1 MAHELTF
8 LEHVIAG
15 GGAGIVEILIMYPTD
30 VLKTRFQLATGS
42 QRPNLVQT
50 VQTMMKADGAGI
62 FYRGILAPIFSE
74 APKRAVKFSTN
85 EYYKKVFATKEGK
98 LTFWR
103 YFAAGASAG
112 MTEAIVNCPFEVI
125 KVRMQ
130 APESK
135 TLYNNTF
142 DCARKI
148 VTQEGPLAVYK
159 GFEPQL
165 WRNAFWNGP
174 YFAIGPVLK
183 EKMGAKSKVST
194 AIAGMIAGAIATI
207 FNTPLDVVKS
217 RMQNQKLGQKKYNWA
232 FPSLLIVLKEE
243 GLTACYKGL
252 GMRLLRLGP
261 GGGIMLVTF
270 DYIGDLL
277 REMKHKRQADNKRKH
292 VNQP

>member
-1 MAHELTF
+1 MSHELSF

-15 GGAGIVEILIMYPTD
+15 GGAGIVEILVMYPTD
-30 VLKTRFQLATGS
+30 VLKTRFQLSTGKE
-42 QRPNLVQT
+42 RPNLAAT
-50 VQTMMKADGAGI
+50 VRGMLKSDGVSI
-62 FYRGILAPIFSE
+62 FYRGIVAPIFSE
-74 APKRAVKFSTN
+74 GPKRAVKFSTN
-85 EYYKKVFATKEGK
+85 EYYRKVFATKEGK

-112 MTEAIVNCPFEVI
+112 MTEAVVNCPFEVI

-130 APESK
+130 APGSK
-135 TLYNNTF
+135 ELYKNTM
-142 DCARKI
+142 DCAMKI

-194 AIAGMIAGAIATI
+194 AIAGMIAGAIATL

-217 RMQNQKLGQKKYNWA
+217 RMQNQKLGQNKYNWA
-232 FPSLLIVLKEE
+232 FPSLITLLREE

-270 DYIGDLL
+270 DWISDMI
-277 REMKHKRQADNKRKH
+277 REVKSKRKH
-292 VNQP
+292 INQP

>member
-1 MAHELTF
+1 MAHGTHELSF
-8 LEHVIAG
+8 LEHVVAG
-15 GGAGIVEILIMYPTD
+15 GGAGIVEILVMYPTD
-30 VLKTRFQLATGS
+30 VLKTRFQLATGGE
-42 QRPNLVQT
+42 RPNLVKT
-50 VQTMMKADGAGI
+50 VQAMMKADGAGI
-62 FYRGILAPIFSE
+62 FYRGIFAPILSE

-85 EYYKKVFATKEGK
+85 EYYRKVFADKQGK

-112 MTEAIVNCPFEVI
+112 MTEAIVNCPFEVV

-135 TLYNNTF
+135 TLYTTTL
-142 DCARKI
+142 DCAKKI
-148 VTQEGPLAVYK
+148 ITQEGPFAVYK

-174 YFAIGPVLK
+174 YFAIGPILK

-194 AIAGMIAGAIATI
+194 AIAGMIAGAIATL

-217 RMQNQKLGQKKYNWA
+217 RMQNQKLGQNKYNWA
-232 FPSLLIVLKEE
+232 FPSLVTVLKEE
-243 GLTACYKGL
+243 GITACYKGL

-270 DYIGDLL
+270 DYISDLL
-277 REMKHKRQADNKRKH
+277 REVKQKRKH
-292 VNQP
+292 LNQP